1 MEEEHYRFLPE
12 SWLLLLFS
20 GDTFIPSVSPLQ
32 ILSSQEE
39 WYKAELRSHEGY
51 VPKNFI
57 DFHVPP
63 WFDEKISRHE
73 AENLLMSKGVG
84 CFVVRASQNS
94 HGDFSIS
101 VRIPF
106 SPCLSPFSLFVQM

>member
-1 MEEEHYRFLPE
+1 MYHFLSSLQDILGFCP
-12 SWLLLLFS
+12 SIVTLPFP
-20 GDTFIPSVSPLQ
+20 GDTFIPSISPLQ

-63 WFDEKISRHE
+63 
-73 AENLLMSKGVG
+73 
-84 CFVVRASQNS
+84 
-94 HGDFSIS
+94 
-101 VRIPF
+101 
-106 SPCLSPFSLFVQM
+106 